1 MMASRGLHF
10 LFFRSLLVLVV
21 SATLHAQSLQGV
33 IDIHIHSDPDSMP
46 RSIDG
51 LDAAK
56 LAKQHGM
63 RAIVL
68 KNHFE
73 PTASLAWLARKQN
86 PGIEVFGGIALNLT
100 VGGINAAA
108 VERMTRVKGGWG
120 RIVWMPTFDAEN
132 AVRRSGE
139 SRPFVPIAR
148 SGRLLPEVAQVLD
161 LIARHRLVLATGH
174 SSPGENLLL
183 IREARRRGIRSILVT
198 HATADPIFMSA
209 AEVKEAAGLGAFI
222 EFTYQALIAAKP
234 LTIADY
240 AASIRAAGVEHCIL
254 VSDLGQAG
262 NPLPTDGFRE
272 FIRKLRDAGFSAA
285 DIDRMAKHNPARLLS
300 LE

>member
-1 MMASRGLHF
+1 MTTPRGLCF
-10 LFFRSLLVLVV
+10 LLSLSLFAVLVA
-21 SATLHAQSLQGV
+21 ATLRTQSLEGV
-33 IDIHIHSDPDSMP
+33 TDIHIHCDPDSMP
-46 RSIDG
+46 RAV
-51 LDAAK
+51 DALEAAR
-56 LAKQHGM
+56 LGRQHGM

-68 KNHFE
+68 KNHHE
-73 PTASLAWLARKQN
+73 PTAGLAWLARQQN

-108 VERMTRVKGGWG
+108 VERMTRVKGGYG

-139 SRPFVPIAR
+139 ARAFVPVAK

-161 LIARHRLVLATGH
+161 LVARHKLVLATGH
-174 SSPGENLLL
+174 SSPAENLLL
-183 IREARRRGIRSILVT
+183 IREARKRGIQGILVT
-198 HATADPIFMSA
+198 HPTADPIFMSA

-240 AASIRAAGVEHCIL
+240 AASISAAGVEHCIL

-285 DIDRMAKHNPARLLS
+285 GIDRMAKHNPARLLS